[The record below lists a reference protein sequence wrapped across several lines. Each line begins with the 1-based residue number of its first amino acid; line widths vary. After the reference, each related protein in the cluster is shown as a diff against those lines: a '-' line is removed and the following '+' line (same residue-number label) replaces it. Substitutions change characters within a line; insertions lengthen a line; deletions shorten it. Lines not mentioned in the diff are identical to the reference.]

1 MLPTPPNQV
10 YYRGPFTLY
19 SSAETCGLPTHH
31 PLPTSTPPHPAM
43 TRGSLSS
50 TLALRSADDC
60 SFACR
65 EWCSNCAMAGRVHG
79 RVWRESLRSLLGG
92 RVNTLTPLLSA

>member
-1 MLPTPPNQV
+1 MLPTPPTKSTTGQRRAA
-10 YYRGPFTLY
+10 YPRITP
-19 SSAETCGLPTHH
+19 SPA
-31 PLPTSTPPHPAM
+31 STPPHPAM
-43 TRGSLSS
+43 TRGSPSS